1 MKLNKTQQG
10 AIWMILGVLSMALMD
25 VMAKILGHN
34 VPVAQIVW
42 LRFMSQAI
50 LIGTFLAISG
60 QMFVQSNYFHL
71 HALRGFATTTSSY
84 LFFLAVI
91 YLPLADAT
99 ALMQLAPIM
108 VTLGAVI
115 ILKERIGRKR
125 VFGIGVAFFGAMILI
140 RPGTSVMSTMSLV
153 PLVGA
158 VFFTIYALATRFARA
173 DGPWRSLFYQG
184 LFGSFFS
191 SLAVPFFWQPININ
205 DAPILIALVLL
216 GILGHLFMIRAFATA
231 QASDIAP
238 FGYAALLFAI
248 IFGIIVFKEIP
259 DIITWL
265 GAIII
270 VGAGIYV
277 WSREKLN
284 EAAFKDE

>member
-60 QMFVQSNYFHL
+60 QMFVRSNYFHL

-125 VFGIGVAFFGAMILI
+125 VFGIGVAFFGAMVLI

-158 VFFTIYALATRFARA
+158 VFLQFTL
-173 DGPWRSLFYQG
+173 
-184 LFGSFFS
+184 
-191 SLAVPFFWQPININ
+191 
-205 DAPILIALVLL
+205 
-216 GILGHLFMIRAFATA
+216 
-231 QASDIAP
+231 
-238 FGYAALLFAI
+238 
-248 IFGIIVFKEIP
+248 
-259 DIITWL
+259 
-265 GAIII
+265 
-270 VGAGIYV
+270 
-277 WSREKLN
+277 
-284 EAAFKDE
+284 